1 MEENGTLENF
11 IPLRTSDIV
20 EALCDEED
28 LSEERKKRFRE
39 FANLVR
45 ATYHYE
51 FHSTL
56 TRAREAYHPFNPDA
70 DTLKL
75 YGPDEDYSAK
85 FDAVVEALEELLSAA
100 NYTELSLDE
109 LNKIMTRAAPRG
121 LNIEVDH
128 QRYEKILIY
137 RRGRKT
143 VPKNGGRAPWT
154 ERIGRKRPAETAE
167 NVLQRLLILIKL
179 KAGED
184 EEAFYEHYTETA
196 GETGQEKERR
206 LMSEAVLG
214 RRKEAAPRKTNGA
227 PTIFLKIF
235 KNVPES
241 TLETLFP
248 DVKIRMT
255 LVDRGLILLPVI
267 GGFFSVVNKVLP
279 AITILGAV
287 ATALILGKTINWDE
301 FKDKLF
307 PILAAFS
314 VVGAIAFKVF
324 AKYKNTRQMHQAR
337 LMKTLYFHNLDNN
350 AGVFDFLVN
359 EAEEEE
365 CKEAILAYY
374 FLLTGRNASGLPFT
388 MEELDGRIEA
398 WVKERF
404 GIEMDFEVDD
414 AVRKLKEKG
423 ILEEKD
429 GRYTVPSM
437 RRSLEI
443 LDEQWDNFF
452 PYSSDG
458 MEGQPR

>member
-20 EALCDEED
+20 EALCSEES
-28 LSEERKKRFRE
+28 LSDERKKRFRE
-39 FANLVR
+39 FADLVR
-45 ATYHYE
+45 ATFHYE
-51 FHSTL
+51 FHSIL
-56 TRAREAYHPFNPDA
+56 TRARDAYHPFNPDA

-75 YGPDEDYSAK
+75 LEAGTDYEAG
-85 FDAVVEALEELLSAA
+85 FADMVEALEELLRAA
-100 NYTELSLDE
+100 NYSELSLDE
-109 LNKIMTRAAPRG
+109 LNEIMTKAAPRG

-128 QRYEKILIY
+128 DRYDKILIY
-137 RRGRKT
+137 RRGRKA
-143 VPKNGGRAPWT
+143 VPKNGGKPSLKDRAS
-154 ERIGRKRPAETAE
+154 RKKKEAETE
-167 NVLQRLLILIKL
+167 NVLQRLLILIRL
-179 KAGED
+179 KAGEN

-196 GETGQEKERR
+196 GETGREKERR
-206 LMSEAVLG
+206 LMGEAVLG
-214 RRKEAAPRKTNGA
+214 RKKSPPPRKDGKPPA
-227 PTIFLKIF
+227 IFLKIF

-255 LVDRGLILLPVI
+255 MMDRGLILLPLV

-279 AITILGAV
+279 ALTILGMV
-287 ATALILGKTINWDE
+287 VMALILGETINWSE

-324 AKYKNTRQMHQAR
+324 AKYKNTRQMHQAK

-365 CKEAILAYY
+365 CKETLLAYY
-374 FLLTGRNASGLPFT
+374 FLLAEKNASGEPFT
-388 MEELDGRIEA
+388 MEELDGRIEE
-398 WVKERF
+398 WMRERF
-404 GIEMDFEVDD
+404 GVNIDFEVDD
-414 AVRKLKEKG
+414 AVRKLEEKG
-423 ILEEKD
+423 ILEQKD

-437 RRSLEI
+437 RKSLEI
-443 LDEQWDNFF
+443 LDEQWDNYF
-452 PYSSDG
+452 PYSN
-458 MEGQPR
+458 EGLED